1 MITQKFAEPE
11 IQLDFKD
18 VLIKPKQ
25 SPLSSRSQVHLAQTY
40 KFKHSPHTYHGIP
53 VIAANMDTVGTM
65 TAAKV
70 MASHQCMVALHK
82 HYSVAALAEFFGK
95 DTTEE
100 GKELLKHNKHHQQHT
115 FYSMGM
121 VTRDLE
127 KFREVVAH
135 VGLWKHSVKD
145 EDNSGIK
152 MVCIDVANG
161 YMDAFVAFCK
171 QIRKE
176 FPELIIMAGNV
187 VTYEMTKELLEN
199 GVDVAKIGIGSGCV
213 PGNTLVKTQDGLKE
227 ITDIKIGEMVLTG
240 HNRYKEVTKLFKF
253 NHHVGLRKIND
264 LFVTSEHNIYLKEG
278 KYRAG
283 DIKIGMHFQKSDGS
297 YEEITSIETL
307 AFQGLTYDIEVKD
320 DHSYFANNYLV
331 SNSVCT
337 TRVTAGVGRPQLS
350 AILDCQRAA
359 EECGGYI
366 VSDGGIT
373 CIGDFPRA
381 FGSGSWGVMAGGM
394 FAGHEESEMEI
405 IEKDGKKFMQFYGM
419 SSAEAMFKYAGGV
432 AEYRAS
438 EGKKVEVPFK
448 GSLDKT
454 TQEILGGIR
463 SAHTYVGAS
472 HLKEFASHVQY
483 FIVKQEVNEYWGRSK

>member
-25 SPLSSRSQVHLAQTY
+25 STLSSRSQVHLAQEY

-70 MASHQCMVALHK
+70 MASHHCMVALHK
-82 HYSVAALAEFFGK
+82 HYSIESLVEFFGK

-100 GKELLKHNKHHQQHT
+100 GIELLRHNKHHLQHT

-121 VTRDLE
+121 VQRDLD
-127 KFREVVAH
+127 KFREVVSK
-135 VGLWKHSVKD
+135 VGLWKVGIKD

-161 YMDAFVAFCK
+161 YMDAFVSFCK
-171 QIRKE
+171 QIHAE
-176 FPELIIMAGNV
+176 FPSLIIMAGNV

-199 GVDVAKIGIGSGCV
+199 GVSIVKTGIGSG
-213 PGNTLVKTQDGLKE
+213 
-227 ITDIKIGEMVLTG
+227 
-240 HNRYKEVTKLFKF
+240 
-253 NHHVGLRKIND
+253 
-264 LFVTSEHNIYLKEG
+264 
-278 KYRAG
+278 
-283 DIKIGMHFQKSDGS
+283 
-297 YEEITSIETL
+297 
-307 AFQGLTYDIEVKD
+307 
-320 DHSYFANNYLV
+320 
-331 SNSVCT
+331 SVCT

-359 EECGGYI
+359 EECGGYV

-381 FGSGSWGVMAGGM
+381 FGAGVWGVMAGGM

-419 SSAEAMFKYAGGV
+419 SSAEAMYKYAGGV

-454 TQEILGGIR
+454 ISDILGGIR
-463 SAHTYVGAS
+463 SAHTYVGAT

>member
-25 SPLSSRSQVHLAQTY
+25 SPLSSRSQVHLDQTY
-40 KFKHSPHTYHGIP
+40 KFKHSPHTYHGVP

-82 HYSVAALAEFFGK
+82 HYSIEALTQFFGQ
-95 DTTEE
+95 DTTEA

-121 VTRDLE
+121 VQRDLD
-127 KFREVVAH
+127 KFREVVKH
-135 VGLWKHSVKD
+135 VGLWKDGVKD

-161 YMDAFVAFCK
+161 YMDAFVSFCK
-171 QIRKE
+171 AIRQE
-176 FPELIIMAGNV
+176 FPSLIIMAGNV

-199 GVDVAKIGIGSGCV
+199 GVDCCKVGIGSG
-213 PGNTLVKTQDGLKE
+213 
-227 ITDIKIGEMVLTG
+227 
-240 HNRYKEVTKLFKF
+240 
-253 NHHVGLRKIND
+253 
-264 LFVTSEHNIYLKEG
+264 
-278 KYRAG
+278 
-283 DIKIGMHFQKSDGS
+283 
-297 YEEITSIETL
+297 
-307 AFQGLTYDIEVKD
+307 
-320 DHSYFANNYLV
+320 
-331 SNSVCT
+331 SVCT

-359 EECGGYI
+359 EECGGYV

-381 FGSGSWGVMAGGM
+381 FGAGVWGVMAGGM

-448 GSLDKT
+448 GSLEKT
-454 TQEILGGIR
+454 AQEILGGIR